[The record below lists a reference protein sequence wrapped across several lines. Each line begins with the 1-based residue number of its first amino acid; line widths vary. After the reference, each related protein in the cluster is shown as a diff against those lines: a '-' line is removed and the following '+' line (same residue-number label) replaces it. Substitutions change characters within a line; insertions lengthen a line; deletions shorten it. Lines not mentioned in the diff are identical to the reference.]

1 MKPPNWFPK
10 FPSACNLHG
19 EALRWIVSP
28 GEWKA
33 QKGADGALSARL
45 SSRHFTQEA
54 IKVRLAADQA
64 GNLETA
70 VWKTNSGN

>member
-1 MKPPNWFPK
+1 M
-10 FPSACNLHG
+10 SL
-19 EALRWIVSP
+19 

-33 QKGADGALSARL
+33 RKGADGALAARL

-70 VWKTNSGN
+70 VWETNGGN